1 MSNVSES
8 LFKKVV
14 YSLKLGSWPKVLV
27 PYVFS
32 VSLLYH
38 TTEFLPV
45 SSIILGLLYIF
56 FLVVYIVLLNDYADV
71 EVDRIKRAMFPEHCS
86 PKTIPDGILTENQ
99 VLGTGI
105 LSLALVL
112 FVGIIA
118 YLYFYAISLSGIL
131 LSIATF
137 WMYSLRP
144 FRLNYRGGGELLEA
158 MGISIV
164 IPFTIF
170 QLFGTTLSKHDFIWL
185 IPSFFLSLSSA
196 IASGLSDESSDKIGG
211 KRTLVALIG
220 SKKATLLLIT
230 SFSLGMGML
239 TAVLLTQ
246 ENTITTV
253 SGSFLG
259 LFGIFL
265 VTKMFGIAENVQTNT
280 FAEIAILKNF
290 LHKGI
295 WYTLLFVSIVIT
307 IVSIYNS

>member
-1 MSNVSES
+1 VSNVSES

-27 PYVFS
+27 PFVFS
-32 VSLLYH
+32 ISLVYH
-38 TTEFLPV
+38 STEFLPF
-45 SSIILGLLYIF
+45 SSVILGLLYII
-56 FLVVYIVLLNDYADV
+56 FLVAYIVLLNDYADI

-99 VLGTGI
+99 VLGAGI
-105 LSLALVL
+105 LSLSFVL

-118 YLYFYAISLSGIL
+118 YLFFSAMSISGVL

-158 MGISIV
+158 IGIAIV

-170 QLFGTTLSKHDFIWL
+170 QLFGTTVSTQDFIWL

-196 IASGLSDESSDKIGG
+196 IASGLSDESSDKLGG
-211 KRTLVALIG
+211 KRTIVAIFG
-220 SKKATLLLIT
+220 SKKATLFLII
-230 SFSLGMGML
+230 SFSLGIGMFSG
-239 TAVLLTQ
+239 VLFAQKELLY
-246 ENTITTV
+246 TITA
-253 SGSFLG
+253 SF
-259 LFGIFL
+259 FAIAGIFVVVKL
-265 VTKMFGIAENVQTNT
+265 FQIAMTIQTNS
-280 FAEIAILKNF
+280 FFEIRMLKSL

-295 WYTLLFVSIVIT
+295 WFSILIISLVLCIN
-307 IVSIYNS
+307 SIF